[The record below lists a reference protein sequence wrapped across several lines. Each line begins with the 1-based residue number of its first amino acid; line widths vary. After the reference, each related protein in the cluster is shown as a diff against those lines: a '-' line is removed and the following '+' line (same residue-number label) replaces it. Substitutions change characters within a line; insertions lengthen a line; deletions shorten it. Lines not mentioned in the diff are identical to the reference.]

1 MQKCPVNELER
12 MPISTPAQPLSPAMV
27 AEIDGFNFSILSHC
41 VSRQSTLIDVIDSA
55 NQNRNLGMSLETK

>member
-12 MPISTPAQPLSPAMV
+12 MPVSTPTQPLTPATV

-41 VSRQSTLIDVIDSA
+41 VSQQSTLIDVIDSA
-55 NQNRNLGMSLETK
+55 NRDRNLGLSLDSK